1 MKYGKA
7 VLAVNADTLT
17 GSLHYATQSIAVGT
31 MVYKHDAF
39 RVDHSRE
46 RAYLARTQIT
56 LKLIP
61 DIDGTPAIAQLVA
74 IKFENVVVHGA
85 WTGPARLQLI
95 PSVNCPLADLP
106 VRQVVG
112 GLHMVSDMTLP
123 YGKVVHDYLAK

>member
-1 MKYGKA
+1 
-7 VLAVNADTLT
+7 
-17 GSLHYATQSIAVGT
+17 

-39 RVDHSRE
+39 RADHAKERE
-46 RAYLARTQIT
+46 HLARTQIT

-85 WTGPARLQLI
+85 WTGQARLELI

-106 VRQVVG
+106 VRQMVG
-112 GLHMVSDMTLP
+112 GLHMMTDMTLP
-123 YGKVVHDYLAK
+123 YGKVVHDYLVK